1 MADGAALAI
10 ALKALK
16 TAENAVGG
24 GIVDLSSYAKKSEL
38 SAATSKLTED
48 IENAEGIANS
58 AAASASSAQTAA
70 GAAQEAAD
78 AAQTAANAAKSAAN
92 SNAGEINGLKVEIE
106 KVKSN
111 FNAYA
116 APLQDGTVEGAW
128 MKFAEFTFPLK
139 ANYETTDALFSIR
152 NRVLTAAAERGR
164 LLVRLRYAK
173 GTASF
178 MVSQLLWE
186 TKMGIDFSKFA
197 MCLNAERG
205 EVELYVNCSAAYS
218 GYIIKPEEMG
228 TNQNPVDFDAWTLY
242 SPTSGTAE
250 LPSESDGWAIIYSAD
265 GEAVAASE

>member
-1 MADGAALAI
+1 MADGVALAFALE
-10 ALKALK
+10 ALKRAD
-16 TAENAVGG
+16 NASGG
-24 GIVDLSSYAKKSEL
+24 GTVDLSTYVKKSEL
-38 SAATSKLTED
+38 SAATKQLAED
-48 IENAEGIANS
+48 IENVEGIANDAT
-58 AAASASSAQTAA
+58 AAASTAQA
-70 GAAQEAAD
+70 AAD
-78 AAQTAANAAKSAAN
+78 AAQNTAEAAQDAANAAKSAAN
-92 SNAGEINGLKVEIE
+92 SNAGEISGLKVEIE

-186 TKMGIDFSKFA
+186 TKMGIDVSKFA
-197 MCLNAERG
+197 MCLNAAQSK
-205 EVELYVNCSAAYS
+205 VELYVDCSGAYS

-242 SPTSGTAE
+242 SPASGQAE
-250 LPSESDGWAIIYSAD
+250 LPAESDGWTIVYSED